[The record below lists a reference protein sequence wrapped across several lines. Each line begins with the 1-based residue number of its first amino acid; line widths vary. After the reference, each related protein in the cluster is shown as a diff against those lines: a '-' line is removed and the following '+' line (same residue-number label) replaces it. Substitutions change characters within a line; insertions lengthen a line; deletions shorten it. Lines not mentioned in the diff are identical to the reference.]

1 MKAGVRLKLLRR
13 TLRERRILAQYVHE
27 LQVPGLLSEKGEYST
42 EIIDIVASVVMAC
55 PNLERLVGF
64 HPTYNHNFNKLTHVL
79 STRTKLK
86 EHIWIIGENKE
97 VTARSQYQLP
107 PGLMDKAQASSF
119 IQAHDAWT
127 SLTTLFLRA
136 QPDAVLEHDIFIS
149 VFERLPSLTHLAI
162 SSFDI
167 DDFNDDTLMS
177 LSPLISLRLES
188 LPGLTS
194 NGISRFFS
202 SLAAT
207 PLCSVSLLNLNISSL
222 LLLSKVFASLTYLT
236 RFAFAQETCPPLDTT
251 ELIFQPLFASNTLA
265 YLHWDILQAP
275 EPAEDHLAHSIRANG
290 FPALRTLRAPSDPHG
305 SLQVLCKPRP
315 QIILSSDKYKGS
327 STPTRPS
334 ATANRNTLHAARAAA
349 QARLE
354 SARKTVLFKVVVDEG
369 GLVSQIYDFPGFMG
383 TIGSQIDYVLKSD
396 VPGGE
401 DALAGWADIGGRG
414 ERAREGCTGLWNAS
428 HPAGKKWWWHGER
441 ERRRLVGLER
451 FF

>member
-167 DDFNDDTLMS
+167 DDFNDDTLIS

-236 RFAFAQETCPPLDTT
+236 RFAFAQETCPPLDMT

-334 ATANRNTLHAARAAA
+334 ATADRNTLHAARAAA